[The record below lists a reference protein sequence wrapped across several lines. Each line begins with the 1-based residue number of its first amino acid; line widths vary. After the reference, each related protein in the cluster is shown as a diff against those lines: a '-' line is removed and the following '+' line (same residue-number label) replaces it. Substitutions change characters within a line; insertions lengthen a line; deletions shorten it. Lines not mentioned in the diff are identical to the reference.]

1 MKYQLAA
8 LSMACAT
15 MSTSAF
21 VAPASNAFGV
31 TSMSSKSS
39 LNMVLESPKK
49 EKKLS
54 KIEIL
59 KSNSEHLIHPLKE
72 VSCNWHSF
80 GLFASIKCKW
90 NMDFLI

>member
-8 LSMACAT
+8 ISMACAT
-15 MSTSAF
+15 MSASAF

-31 TSMSSKSS
+31 TSMTSKSS

-72 VSCNWHSF
+72 VSCSWNSF
-80 GLFASIKCKW
+80 VLLASMKFK
-90 NMDFLI
+90 